1 MRRVALFLATLLLPA
16 LALAD
21 TIVLKNGRRI
31 VAAGVVEEGDHVSYE
46 TSAGRLSLPRSIV
59 ARIERGSGA
68 SPPGETVAP
77 ELSPPPSAAPR
88 GESDAIARAVV
99 HNGSIDE
106 DYLAGLERGATS
118 RGPEAVERVVAAH
131 VAAARFLIGKGEF
144 EAAAEHYRVAL
155 RFAPDNLSALLDFSY
170 LHLRRGEY
178 SQALEQLESARRV
191 APDSPDVAKLLGWAY
206 YGSNRLEQAIAEWKR
221 ALRLRG
227 DPEVARALDKAER
240 DLRVESAYREG
251 QTAHFTLR
259 YSGAETPELARG
271 ILKTLEAEFD
281 QIESEL
287 DYSPPEPI
295 TVVLYTQETFS
306 DVTRAP
312 GWVGALNDGRLRIP
326 VEGLSS
332 VTPDLARVLKHELTH
347 SFLYQMTLGR
357 CPRWLQEGVAQW
369 MEGKRSN
376 EDAPELVR
384 IYEQARK
391 ADAPP
396 FLPSLEGPW
405 ERFSVGDVRF
415 AYAWSLA
422 AVETIIQ
429 VDGMGDLVRVL
440 GRIRAGSSAEEA
452 LRAVSHSD
460 YADLEQR
467 TAAYI
472 RRTYL

>member
-1 MRRVALFLATLLLPA
+1 LFFAALLLPA
-16 LALAD
+16 SALAD

-31 VAAGVVEEGDHVSYE
+31 VAAGVVEEGDRVSYE

-68 SPPGETVAP
+68 SLPGQAAAP
-77 ELSPPPSAAPR
+77 ELSPPPPSAAPR
-88 GESDAIARAVV
+88 GEGDAIARAVV
-99 HNGSIDE
+99 HNGSIDQ
-106 DYLAGLERGATS
+106 DYLAGLERQATS
-118 RGPEAVERVVAAH
+118 GGPAAVERVVAAH

-170 LHLRRGEY
+170 FHLRRGEY

-206 YGSNRLEQAIAEWKR
+206 YGSNRLEPAIAEWKR

-259 YSGAETPELARG
+259 YSGEETPELARG

-281 QIESEL
+281 EIESEL

-295 TVVLYTQETFS
+295 AVILYTREAFS

-312 GWVGALNDGRLRIP
+312 GWAGALNDGRLRIP

-332 VTPDLARVLKHELTH
+332 VTTDLARVLKHELTH
-347 SFLYQMTLGR
+347 SFLHQMTLGR

-376 EDAPELVR
+376 EDASELVQT
-384 IYEQARK
+384 YEQAHK

-422 AVETIIQ
+422 AVETMIQ
-429 VDGMGDLVRVL
+429 VDGMRDLVRVL
-440 GRIRAGSSAEEA
+440 GRIRAGSSTGEA
-452 LRAVSHSD
+452 LREVSHSD

-472 RRTYL
+472 RRTYLGSG